1 MSQADDFMRAQGGA
15 IRSSVA
21 GSRTSLSNSMMRNGM
36 KMKKKV
42 DPYALD
48 FTELRNKYVEDTT
61 IQIPFVKSS
70 FVHYSK
76 CPRNMTI
83 NGTEY
88 KDLVITMEVVQAP
101 TKLSYTQLDDPK
113 AVRAAQLQAKKDEK
127 IAAKKAEMKKIR
139 DEKKA
144 EKNVAKEIKQL
155 EKEERA
161 A

>member
-1 MSQADDFMRAQGGA
+1 M
-15 IRSSVA
+15 
-21 GSRTSLSNSMMRNGM
+21 
-36 KMKKKV
+36 
-42 DPYALD
+42 
-48 FTELRNKYVEDTT
+48 E
-61 IQIPFVKSS
+61 
-70 FVHYSK
+70 
-76 CPRNMTI
+76 I
-83 NGTEY
+83 NGKEY

-113 AVRAAQLQAKKDEK
+113 AVREAQLKAKKDEK